1 MQTGSD
7 EDEENLGDDR
17 NISSLEIWMKKQA
30 NIQRHDV
37 SRDNKCLLFLVI
49 ARAT

>member
-30 NIQRHDV
+30 NIPRHDV
-37 SRDNKCLLFLVI
+37 LRDIHVTTSVYYFL
-49 ARAT
+49 